1 MSDIKDKKHEFDGET
16 FKKVIAETMF
26 KGSMS
31 HAASKLIENFEEDQ
45 KEKALEPVHHVA
57 SIADKLMLLL
67 SKIEESED
75 V

>member
-1 MSDIKDKKHEFDGET
+1 MSDKKDKKHEFDGET
-16 FKKVIAETMF
+16 FKKVISETMF

-45 KEKALEPVHHVA
+45 KEKALEPVHHVS
-57 SIADKLMLLL
+57 SIADTIMMLL
-67 SKIEESED
+67 SKIEENKD